1 LALIFTT
8 MHFLGKNLR
17 YLRRQSAKT
26 QSEIASLIQKGQTT
40 IGNWEN
46 GISEPSLNELLII
59 SNYFDITIDALLKT
73 DLSGKTDLSATQ
85 APDTQHQPV
94 VVRPYDQVGRPYDQ
108 VGRPYDQPEKE
119 LPTAGEQDN
128 LSFVWQ
134 AIRNL
139 RAEMEQLQALLPK
152 RKGGETK
159 SGQSS

>member
-1 LALIFTT
+1 MT

-17 YLRRQSAKT
+17 HLRRQSAKT

-59 SNYFDITIDALLKT
+59 SNYFDISIDALLKT
-73 DLSGKTDLSATQ
+73 DLSGTPIPETQ
-85 APDTQHQPV
+85 RQPG
-94 VVRPYDQVGRPYDQ
+94 VVRPYDQV
-108 VGRPYDQPEKE
+108 EEE

-134 AIRNL
+134 AIRNI
-139 RAEMEQLQALLPK
+139 RAEMEQLQAQLPGQ
-152 RKGGETK
+152 KGGETK
-159 SGQSS
+159 GGQP

>member
-1 LALIFTT
+1 MN

-17 YLRRQSAKT
+17 HLRRQSAKT

-59 SNYFDITIDALLKT
+59 SNYFDIPIDTLLKT
-73 DLSGKTDLSATQ
+73 DLSETLF
-85 APDTQHQPV
+85 PDTQRQPGFI
-94 VVRPYDQVGRPYDQ
+94 RPYDQAER
-108 VGRPYDQPEKE
+108 E

-134 AIRNL
+134 AIRNI
-139 RAEMEQLQALLPK
+139 RAEMEQLQALLP
-152 RKGGETK
+152 RQKGGETK
-159 SGQSS
+159 SGQS

>member
-1 LALIFTT
+1 MT

-17 YLRRQSAKT
+17 HLRRQSAKT

-59 SNYFDITIDALLKT
+59 SNYFDIPIDALLKT
-73 DLSGKTDLSATQ
+73 DLSGTTI
-85 APDTQHQPV
+85 PDTQRQPGV
-94 VVRPYDQVGRPYDQ
+94 PHPHRKQVVRPYDQ
-108 VGRPYDQPEKE
+108 PEEE

-134 AIRNL
+134 AIRNI
-139 RAEMEQLQALLPK
+139 RAEMEQLQALLPRQK
-152 RKGGETK
+152 DGGIK
-159 SGQSS
+159 SGQS